1 MRVKLNTGAFGM
13 DLSAAGTNRFLFAVD
28 GEQNSANFTINV
40 NGSAANGGLVSG
52 ASFAASIQNSL
63 RTGDSG
69 SADIMIMST
78 NVADGVTA
86 IVTADLSAVTVTYDA
101 DTAELVFRDPAGRSL
116 GFGYDASANGLA
128 NTGVG
133 PLLEEYVTG
142 PQNKNYD
149 VEQVQ
154 LQPRRCDCIHRGQGC
169 IRSR

>member
-1 MRVKLNTGAFGM
+1 MHLLLKCELKLNTGAFGM

-86 IVTADLSAVTVTYDA
+86 IVTADLVK
-101 DTAELVFRDPAGRSL
+101 R
-116 GFGYDASANGLA
+116 
-128 NTGVG
+128 
-133 PLLEEYVTG
+133 
-142 PQNKNYD
+142 
-149 VEQVQ
+149 
-154 LQPRRCDCIHRGQGC
+154 
-169 IRSR
+169 